1 MCIAHKFKHARV
13 RGAGSNG
20 TNSPMTYILHH
31 HATVAVVY
39 VDLYAKNLLNI
50 VEAVHPAGSC

>member
-39 VDLYAKNLLNI
+39 VDLYAI